1 MAALQITTNSTGT
14 AAASAVVTHSK
25 AGAFERDAA
34 QVQQTRSQVQTA
46 PQTQVQLAQQA
57 QQTSQR
63 TAQQSGRT
71 VEAGTSQRELVSVS
85 EDGDTFAV
93 SRSGQQ
99 DLMDSRAGSVTAIPS
114 DRTAAQTEAEAS
126 QLRTAEEAQ
135 QRAMDARIQAASTA
149 EESAE
154 AEMITDFSGIP
165 TARLETLYAE
175 GRISQTDYDQEIER
189 RAELLAEETDGAL
202 SFSTIAVGVHSLQTK
217 SDMMQSAIAASTGE
231 TGSDGLRGSE
241 RLDAAIQLEHVEQRQ
256 LQQENIQSEEQQ
268 QWRYLLQA

>member
-14 AAASAVVTHSK
+14 AAASAIVTHSK

-34 QVQQTRSQVQTA
+34 QVQQTRSQVQTT
-46 PQTQVQLAQQA
+46 PQTQVQQA

-71 VEAGTSQRELVSVS
+71 AEAGTSQRELVSVS

-99 DLMDSRAGSVTAIPS
+99 DLMDSRAGSVTVIPS

-126 QLRTAEEAQ
+126 QVRTAEEAQ
-135 QRAMDARIQAASTA
+135 QRAMDARIQTASTA
-149 EESAE
+149 EESA
-154 AEMITDFSGIP
+154 ATEMITDFAGIP

-189 RAELLAEETDGAL
+189 RAELLAEETDGAI

-241 RLDAAIQLEHVEQRQ
+241 RLDAAMQLEHVEQRQ